1 MGRDRS
7 LEEFLGGESDG
18 STGANA
24 DADAD
29 DPNAETESG
38 ADGGSDPESE
48 VGSATGATA
57 DADGSPTPDGDG
69 SDDAD
74 ADENAEPTASA
85 PDDVGP
91 AAATYRWEP
100 DGVRCAE
107 CGTAVEQLWSGESG
121 QVCAECKEW

>member
-29 DPNAETESG
+29 ENA
-38 ADGGSDPESE
+38 
-48 VGSATGATA
+48 
-57 DADGSPTPDGDG
+57 
-69 SDDAD
+69 DAD
-74 ADENAEPTASA
+74 ADENAEPTASGR
-85 PDDVGP
+85 DDIEP
-91 AAATYRWEP
+91 AAVTYRWEP
-100 DGVRCAE
+100 GGVRCAE

-121 QVCAECKEW
+121 QVCAECKEG